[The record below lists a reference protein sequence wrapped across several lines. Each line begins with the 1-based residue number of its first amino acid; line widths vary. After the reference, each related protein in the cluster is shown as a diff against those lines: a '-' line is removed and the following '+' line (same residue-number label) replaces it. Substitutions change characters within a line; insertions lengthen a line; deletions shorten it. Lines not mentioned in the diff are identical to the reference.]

1 MQKLNGDKSDEN
13 GTENQKIISNQ
24 NENRQTR
31 QTRQNRQNKNISF
44 TSGLE
49 LNGRCWNCEESGY
62 KSYQCPYP
70 FKKCPRCSHIGH
82 DTLYECRMY
91 WMAKRRK
98 PITKLHLMR
107 ATVTIYDIFGRK
119 TAFEIN
125 MDYIPQRINLKSVFE
140 TI

>member
-24 NENRQTR
+24 NENENRQTR

-44 TSGLE
+44 TLE
-49 LNGRCWNCEESGY
+49 LNGRCWNCEESGH

-70 FKKCPRCSHIGH
+70 FKKCPRCSHVGH

-98 PITKLHLMR
+98 PITKL
-107 ATVTIYDIFGRK
+107 
-119 TAFEIN
+119 
-125 MDYIPQRINLKSVFE
+125 
-140 TI
+140 